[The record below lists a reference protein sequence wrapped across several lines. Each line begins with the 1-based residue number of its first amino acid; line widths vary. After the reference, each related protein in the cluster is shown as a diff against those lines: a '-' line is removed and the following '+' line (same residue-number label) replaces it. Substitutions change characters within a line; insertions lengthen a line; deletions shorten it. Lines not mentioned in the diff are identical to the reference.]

1 MKKTAT
7 VEERLTFIERE
18 FDELKHAVLDLKPRT
33 KSWFQTVDIIPDDEI
48 SRSAKKPGREWREQA
63 NND

>member
-1 MKKTAT
+1 MKTAT

-33 KSWFQTVDIIPDDEI
+33 KSWLQAVGTIPDDEI
-48 SRSAKKPGREWREQA
+48 SRSAEKLGREWREQA
-63 NND
+63 NKD

>member
-1 MKKTAT
+1 MKTAT

-33 KSWFQTVDIIPDDEI
+33 KSWLQTVGMIPDDEI
-48 SRSAKKPGREWREQA
+48 SRSAEKLGREWREQA